1 MKKLLF
7 AATLNFALAAFVF
20 TSCDSK
26 RENVEEA
33 QEEVNEAK
41 EDLHE
46 AQQELNAE
54 YPQYR
59 QAMEDRINANQKRI
73 DDLRAKIN
81 TGGKPL
87 DEARAKRIQELEEK
101 NAQLRSRLYGYEQE
115 RSDWEEFKREFN
127 RDMDEL
133 GKSFDDLGN
142 DNVK

>member
-7 AATLNFALAAFVF
+7 TATLNAALTALVF
-20 TSCDSK
+20 TSCESK
-26 RENVEEA
+26 QEKVEDA

-41 EDLHE
+41 EDLQD
-46 AQQELNAE
+46 AKNELNAE
-54 YPQYR
+54 YPSYR
-59 QAMEDRINANQKRI
+59 QAQEDRINMNQKRI

-87 DEARAKRIQELEEK
+87 DEARQKRIQELEEK
-101 NAQLRSRLYGYEQE
+101 NAELRSRLAGYETE
-115 RSDWEEFKREFN
+115 RSDWEEFKREFD
-127 RDMDEL
+127 RDMDNL